1 MKPLKNFNKRKETEP
16 KIISFFIYL
25 FLYLLLFLPLLPPIS
40 SFFFPFVAPKGFY
53 FLAISEILFFLFL
66 IYTLFSGKFKF
77 EFSPLFLT
85 LSLFLFFS
93 TLSTIFGV
101 DPSRSFWSKSERM
114 TGLLFQFHLFLF
126 FIFLSAFLKK
136 EDFEKIFAFSL
147 FVALLTTFFFFATK
161 EDSMYREGGP
171 LGNSSFLGT
180 YLLFNFFFS
189 LYLIFESKNDFLKIF
204 SFLSIFFIGLAL
216 ILGSARAAKISIFFG
231 LLLIFFFYLIFNQKN
246 RILKVFA
253 IFALCFILLSGMAS
267 FLLLFKEGSF
277 LQKIFIKLAT
287 KARIVVWEGS
297 LKTFLERP
305 ILGYG
310 PENYEVVFTKNFHP
324 CLFLKE
330 CGGEIWFDRA
340 HNIIFDTLIS
350 TGILGFISYLLI
362 FLSIFLILL
371 KGFLKKEISFSTFS
385 IFSALFPSYLL
396 QNLTVFDMPAS
407 FLMLFL
413 SFGFINNLYASKKR
427 ELNLSFGTKI
437 FLFVFL
443 SCLFLI
449 SFVKFVFLPLK
460 SNLLVIKTLKIDDP
474 KERLKTYEEIL
485 KISPF
490 GRYQFREQFYFN
502 ILNKLQQ
509 KGKISKEEISFLE
522 AEFEK
527 TTKESPF
534 DFKAKLFLGRL
545 KIFLG
550 KFEEGEKIL
559 NEALK
564 LSPRNQQVYWTLAEL
579 EAQKNDFDT
588 ALKLAEKAVELESR
602 VLQSHL
608 ILIEIAKMSGN
619 ESLVKEKIE
628 RALKINPSWESEIN
642 QLRL

>member
-1 MKPLKNFNKRKETEP
+1 MKPLKNFNKRKEVEA
-16 KIISFFIYL
+16 KAISFFIY
-25 FLYLLLFLPLLPPIS
+25 FFFYLLLFLPLLPPIS

-66 IYTLFSGKFKF
+66 IFILSSEKFKF
-77 EFSPLFLT
+77 EFSPLFFT

-147 FVALLTTFFFFATK
+147 FVALLTIFFFFATK

-189 LYLIFESKNDFLKIF
+189 LYLIVESRNDFLKVF
-204 SFLSIFFIGLAL
+204 SILSIFLIALAL
-216 ILGSARAAKISIFFG
+216 IFGSARAAKISVFFG
-231 LLLIFFFYLIFNQKN
+231 LLLILFFHLIFNQKN
-246 RILKVFA
+246 RILKGFA
-253 IFALCFILLSGMAS
+253 IFSLCFILLLGLIS
-267 FLLLFKEGSF
+267 FALLFKEGSF
-277 LQKIFIKLAT
+277 PQKIFIKLAS

-305 ILGYG
+305 ILGFG

-324 CLFLKE
+324 CLFLPE

-340 HNIIFDTLIS
+340 HNIIFDTLVS
-350 TGILGFISYLLI
+350 TGILGFFSFLLI

-371 KGFLKKEISFSTFS
+371 KKFLKKEISFSTFS
-385 IFSALFPSYLL
+385 IFSALFSSYLL

-413 SFGFINNLYASKKR
+413 SFGFINNLYTSKERK
-427 ELNLSFGTKI
+427 LNLSFRTKI

-443 SCLFLI
+443 FCLFLI
-449 SFVKFVFLPLK
+449 SFIKFVFLPLK
-460 SNLLVIKTLKIDDP
+460 SNLLVIKSLKINDP

-502 ILNKLQQ
+502 TLNKLQQ
-509 KGKISKEEISFLE
+509 KGGISKEEISFLE
-522 AEFEK
+522 SEFEK

-545 KIFLG
+545 KMFLG
-550 KFEEGEKIL
+550 KFEEAEKIL

-564 LSPRNQQVYWTLAEL
+564 LSPRNQQVYWNLAEL
-579 EAQKNDFDT
+579 EAQKKNFEL
-588 ALKLAEKAVELESR
+588 ALKLAEKAVDLEPR
-602 VLQSHL
+602 LLQSHL
-608 ILIEIAKMSGN
+608 VLIEIAKMSGN
-619 ESLVKEKIE
+619 ENLVKEKVE
-628 RALKINPSWESEIN
+628 RALKINPEWEGEIKN
-642 QLRL
+642 IAQ